1 MFLRCFLLQSIPY
14 SNLLVCSQE
23 GCKVLWWVCPS
34 ICLSV
39 HPHISETTRPHFI
52 DCFVH
57 VACGRGTV
65 LLWPRCDT
73 LCLSSFMDDV
83 MFSHNGCIMVEL
95 NSRNCCINS
104 NQILLSSTR
113 GGFHGR
119 GGEVWRVRLRCRLY
133 DQAAS
138 WSTGLV
144 HDVSPTPTMMDL
156 HSSLVSHVAPHVCV
170 CVCVCVCACPKCR
183 SNESVYQ
190 SAIQWWESAMWT
202 V

>member
-133 DQAAS
+133 DQAAGFMKHWTRS
-138 WSTGLV
+138 RCFTDTDYDG
-144 HDVSPTPTMMDL
+144 PTL
-156 HSSLVSHVAPHVCV
+156 IIGQSRRAARVCV
-170 CVCVCVCACPKCR
+170 CVCVCVCV
-183 SNESVYQ
+183 SE
-190 SAIQWWESAMWT
+190 M
-202 V
+202 